1 MSYASK
7 TIATNLALSKLGN
20 DRLQITDF
28 DNDSTVAGVQ
38 ARLHYDPTLEEL
50 TRMHTWN
57 CCKKRTQLGAFEIN
71 IAIGSTI
78 TAQGGFSGDL
88 SSTGTDSNGRPT
100 YTTGTSATNGY
111 VNLVYDDTNSRWSLT
126 LGYGGGNQA
135 PITLSSTTY
144 NPNGDY
150 NSGSSA
156 ATGATITVVKPD
168 FEYDY
173 SFRIPSDAQRSVYL
187 TDTSSSYRYAKP
199 NFAWKREGNS
209 ILTDFTPI
217 YMCYEAIPDT
227 TDFDP
232 LFGNAFTSY
241 LAYKLAMPIT
251 GDKDLAVL
259 LLQDFQQIV
268 LQEARR
274 INGFERNETPTLDS
288 EWLEA
293 TYTSASSSVTSYPP
307 FELSSYGTF
316 E

>member
-7 TIATNLALSKLGN
+7 TIATNLALSKLGQ
-20 DRLQITDF
+20 DRLQISDF
-28 DNDSTVAGVQ
+28 DSDNTIAGVQ
-38 ARLHYDPTLEEL
+38 ARLHYDPALEEL
-50 TRMHTWN
+50 TRMHTWS
-57 CCKKRTQLGAFEIN
+57 CCKKRSQIGAFEIN

-88 SSTGTDSNGRPT
+88 SATGTDSNGRPT

-268 LQEARR
+268 LPEARR

>member
-251 GDKDLAVL
+251 GDKELAL
-259 LLQDFQQIV
+259 LLQKEFQEIV
-268 LQEARR
+268 LPEARR

>member
-187 TDTSSSYRYAKP
+187 TDTSSSYRHAKP

-268 LQEARR
+268 LPEARR

>member
-1 MSYASK
+1 MSYSSK
-7 TIATNLALSKLGN
+7 TIATNLGLSKLGN

-268 LQEARR
+268 LPEARR

>member
-7 TIATNLALSKLGN
+7 TIATNLALSKLGQ
-20 DRLQITDF
+20 DRLQISDF
-28 DNDSTVAGVQ
+28 DNDNTIAGVQ
-38 ARLHYDPTLEEL
+38 ARLHYDPALEEL
-50 TRMHTWN
+50 TRMHTWS
-57 CCKKRTQLGAFEIN
+57 CCKKRSQIGAFEIN

-268 LQEARR
+268 LPEARR

>member
-1 MSYASK
+1 
-7 TIATNLALSKLGN
+7 
-20 DRLQITDF
+20 
-28 DNDSTVAGVQ
+28 
-38 ARLHYDPTLEEL
+38 
-50 TRMHTWN
+50 MHTWN

-88 SSTGTDSNGRPT
+88 SATGTDSNGRPT

-268 LQEARR
+268 LPEARR